1 MKVIPCNI
9 RRKDAQSLVIPLFAG
24 KYSAR
29 CDGIGWRA
37 VQEVMK
43 NKFTNSAGDKGRQA
57 NFKGFMCGK
66 PLPKAPAGKK
76 GAPEKEARPA
86 PFASRSLLRALLT
99 LQVNP
104 GSRYRRGRSA

>member
-1 MKVIPCNI
+1 
-9 RRKDAQSLVIPLFAG
+9 
-24 KYSAR
+24 
-29 CDGIGWRA
+29 
-37 VQEVMK
+37 MK

-86 PFASRSLLRALLT
+86 PFRVPVFAARALNATGQSRVT
-99 LQVNP
+99 LSP
-104 GSRYRRGRSA
+104 R